1 MPEANWR
8 PSFRLKERRRRGE
21 ELRSSSPLTYWPW
34 RAWSTE
40 CEARSKKTKGQK
52 KKKPASQ
59 LYFVSEIVLL
69 SNRIRESILVWHRT
83 LWHNGQF
90 ELQTVLTCLT
100 RSFEV
105 VCTGTTG
112 FSNSEIGF
120 RPRQKRSSFCSSFL
134 PTESTV
140 LENHLCML
148 CLHYCDYLHVIWT
161 TCTKIYQKRVQKSCF
176 KKNLCTKLNVRKY
189 CS

>member
-90 ELQTVLTCLT
+90 ELQTSDLFNTKLWSSVHGNNRLFQQWNWISTSPKKVFVLFFILAYRIHCVGKSLMYALLALLWLFA
-100 RSFEV
+100 RDLNNV
-105 VCTGTTG
+105 YK
-112 FSNSEIGF
+112 N
-120 RPRQKRSSFCSSFL
+120 L
-134 PTESTV
+134 PK
-140 LENHLCML
+140 
-148 CLHYCDYLHVIWT
+148 
-161 TCTKIYQKRVQKSCF
+161 TCTKILLQKKTCV
-176 KKNLCTKLNVRKY
+176 LN
-189 CS
+189 

>member
-1 MPEANWR
+1 MTRMKHRVRGAEQEDQRPKEEEACI
-8 PSFRLKERRRRGE
+8 PTLFRVENC
-21 ELRSSSPLTYWPW
+21 T
-34 RAWSTE
+34 T
-40 CEARSKKTKGQK
+40 
-52 KKKPASQ
+52 
-59 LYFVSEIVLL
+59 I

-140 LENHLCML
+140 LENHLCIT
-148 CLHYCDYLHVIWT
+148 YCFACIIVII
-161 TCTKIYQKRVQKSCF
+161 CTWFEQR
-176 KKNLCTKLNVRKY
+176 VRKSIKNVY
-189 CS
+189 KNSA